1 MVNYDV
7 SFFIYLLLLCYA
19 NLQVVGQA
27 LIETLEKGLGDKFT
41 PEVKEAY
48 IEFYKMVADNMKE
61 GLHEAYAMQ
70 NDA

>member
-1 MVNYDV
+1 MD
-7 SFFIYLLLLCYA
+7 FLFILLLLCYA

-27 LIETLEKGLGDKFT
+27 LIDTLEKGLGDKFT

-48 IEFYKMVADNMKE
+48 IVFYTMVADNMKE
-61 GLHEAYAMQ
+61 GLHEGYAME